1 MKKIVT
7 IDATGKKLGRMATEI
22 AMALQGKNDPSYEKH
37 VLENIQV
44 TVINAGKLDLEGR
57 MDREYKSYSGYPG
70 GLRLEKAGKLKDRL
84 GVVELIKNA
93 VSGMLPKNTHRSRL
107 LAAIVVEE

>member
-1 MKKIVT
+1 MKKTVT
-7 IDATGKKLGRMATEI
+7 FDATGKKLGRLATEI

-44 TVINAGKLDLEGR
+44 VVHNASKLDLEKR

-70 GLRLEKAGKLKDRL
+70 GLRLEKAGKLQARL
-84 GVVELIKNA
+84 GTAELIKHA

-107 LAAIVVEE
+107 LLAIVVEE

>member
-1 MKKIVT
+1 MKKTVT
-7 IDATGKKLGRMATEI
+7 FDATGQKLGRMASQI
-22 AMALQGKNDPSYEKH
+22 AMALQGKNEPSYERH

-44 TVINAGKLDLEGR
+44 IVINASKLDLEKR

-70 GLRLEKAGKLKDRL
+70 GLRLEKASKLQARL
-84 GVVELIKNA
+84 GTAKLVKHA

-107 LAAIVVEE
+107 LLALVVEE